1 MNLSRIFIERPV
13 ATTVLV
19 VAGAL
24 FGWLAFNR
32 LPINDLPN
40 VDFPTIRVT
49 ARLPGANPETMAT
62 AVATPLERQFSTIAG
77 IDSMSSTNRAGETR
91 IVIQFDLDRDIDAAA
106 QDIQTAIAQ
115 AMRRL
120 PGDIE
125 PPALRKV
132 NPAEFTI
139 LILGVSA
146 KTLPLSQLDEF
157 ADIHI
162 AQRLSTIAG
171 VGQVLIFGSQKYAV
185 RLFVDPDQLAK
196 RGIGVE
202 RVVAAIQAANSN
214 LPAGALQG
222 KARTYTVKS
231 TGKLARAAD
240 FNSLIIAY
248 HNGQPVRFSDIGRA
262 VDSVENEKVRSWLD
276 GDQAILL
283 GVFRQPGSNT
293 VETVRRIR
301 ALLPEIERQAPPG
314 VTVTVLNDRS
324 EFIRD
329 SIHEVN
335 LTLVLAIFL
344 VVMVILLFLRNLKS
358 TLITA
363 LILPTSVLGTFGI
376 MHILG
381 YSLNNLSLMAVI
393 LAVGFVVDDAIVV
406 LENISRHL
414 EMGKDRMRAA
424 LEGAQEIG
432 FTVLSMTISLA
443 VVFLPILFM
452 EGMLG
457 RLFRE
462 FAVTVGVA
470 VLTSGV
476 VSLSLTPML
485 CSLLVEHTREHGRVY
500 QALERFF
507 NGSREVYGA
516 ILRWTM
522 DHRGLMLAG
531 SAVILAL
538 TFVLYAWVPKGFIP
552 RQDMGVVFANTRAP
566 EGVTF
571 DELVKRQQAVA
582 AIIQDNRNVETVM
595 STAGQGFGGIFGDN
609 IGRLIV
615 RLKPR
620 EERDVDA
627 DGVIQELRREI
638 RRVQGLRVFLQTSP
652 LTAGGFR

>member
-222 KARTYTVKS
+222 KAGRS
-231 TGKLARAAD
+231 TASK
-240 FNSLIIAY
+240 
-248 HNGQPVRFSDIGRA
+248 
-262 VDSVENEKVRSWLD
+262 
-276 GDQAILL
+276 
-283 GVFRQPGSNT
+283 T
-293 VETVRRIR
+293 RR
-301 ALLPEIERQAPPG
+301 
-314 VTVTVLNDRS
+314 
-324 EFIRD
+324 
-329 SIHEVN
+329 
-335 LTLVLAIFL
+335 
-344 VVMVILLFLRNLKS
+344 
-358 TLITA
+358 
-363 LILPTSVLGTFGI
+363 
-376 MHILG
+376 
-381 YSLNNLSLMAVI
+381 
-393 LAVGFVVDDAIVV
+393 
-406 LENISRHL
+406 
-414 EMGKDRMRAA
+414 
-424 LEGAQEIG
+424 
-432 FTVLSMTISLA
+432 
-443 VVFLPILFM
+443 
-452 EGMLG
+452 
-457 RLFRE
+457 
-462 FAVTVGVA
+462 
-470 VLTSGV
+470 SGV
-476 VSLSLTPML
+476 
-485 CSLLVEHTREHGRVY
+485 
-500 QALERFF
+500 
-507 NGSREVYGA
+507 GS
-516 ILRWTM
+516 T
-522 DHRGLMLAG
+522 
-531 SAVILAL
+531 
-538 TFVLYAWVPKGFIP
+538 
-552 RQDMGVVFANTRAP
+552 
-566 EGVTF
+566 
-571 DELVKRQQAVA
+571 
-582 AIIQDNRNVETVM
+582 
-595 STAGQGFGGIFGDN
+595 
-609 IGRLIV
+609 
-615 RLKPR
+615 
-620 EERDVDA
+620 
-627 DGVIQELRREI
+627 EI
-638 RRVQGLRVFLQTSP
+638 RRSCLASFVNRAPTPWRPCGEFVRCCQK
-652 LTAGGFR
+652 